1 MKYSCTTDDIVS
13 SVRWSRIVGEDETRS
28 SVGYVQMSRGH
39 PRPRPRH
46 RDVLNPPPS
55 SACMPTRPSPWPW
68 PPASSPSRRAS
79 PGGRLPGR
87 TGRRGRHLPMEP
99 FVAVATLQDY
109 GAGRICSRS
118 RAPPTCLVQPLMD
131 RTGRGGPRQA
141 HLGLRGSIPASSVT
155 PSGLGDVPR
164 GSSDPGEELE
174 QVADPGPEALL
185 LHHVACLVGPPT
197 HPAPAQTSSSA
208 SRDGRVRESKRIRA
222 NAGGAP
228 SGHRAVGSHRFDVR
242 QGQRADPLSLPPG
255 YAEHAQQVLR

>member
-1 MKYSCTTDDIVS
+1 M
-13 SVRWSRIVGEDETRS
+13 GEDETRS

-39 PRPRPRH
+39 PRPRPR
-46 RDVLNPPPS
+46 PPRRS
-55 SACMPTRPSPWPW
+55 E
-68 PPASSPSRRAS
+68 PATELGVHAHQT
-79 PGGRLPGR
+79 LP
-87 TGRRGRHLPMEP
+87 L
-99 FVAVATLQDY
+99 AVATSVVAFEEGVTRWTPPWPDWAPGPATPD
-109 GAGRICSRS
+109 GAVRRRGHAAGLWRG
-118 RAPPTCLVQPLMD
+118 ADMFALEGAADLLVQPLMD

-141 HLGLRGSIPASSVT
+141 HRGLRGSIPASSVT

-174 QVADPGPEALL
+174 QVAGPGPEALL
-185 LHHVACLVGPPT
+185 LHHVPSLVGRPT